1 MKKKLLAKADRPKKR
16 ENKHNMPKAT
26 ETLLEIDLNALDAN
40 YKYIT
45 SKLKPQTKVLA
56 VVKAFGYGSDSVAVA
71 TELADLGVNYFA
83 VAYTNE
89 GETLRNA
96 AIETPILVLH
106 PLPINFEAIVNR
118 CLEPSI
124 YSRKTLEEFIA
135 FAEEKKQTNYP
146 IHLKFNT
153 GLNRLGF
160 NENDIPFIAE
170 KLSKTKSVKVKSAF
184 SHLAASEDLKLKEF
198 TLGQITTF
206 QKISEELISKI
217 GYKPLFHC
225 ANTSGIINYP
235 EAHFDM
241 VRTGIGL
248 YGFGNDKEE
257 NKHLKPV
264 GTLKTVI
271 SQIHQIQENDSVGY
285 NRGFIAE
292 KPTRSATLPIGHA
305 DGIPRS
311 YGKGKGWVTINGKK
325 AHILG
330 NVCMDMI
337 MVDITNIACEEGD
350 EAIVFGP
357 STSAEELSSAI
368 NSISYELITAVSQR
382 VKRIICRN

>member
-1 MKKKLLAKADRPKKR
+1 
-16 ENKHNMPKAT
+16 MPKAT
-26 ETLLEIDLNALDAN
+26 ETLLEIDLNALDDN
-40 YKYIT
+40 YRYIT
-45 SKLKPQTKVLA
+45 SKIKPETKVLG
-56 VVKAFGYGSDSVAVA
+56 VVKAFGYGSDSVVIAK
-71 TELADLGVNYFA
+71 ELAELGADYFA
-83 VAYTNE
+83 VAYASE

-96 AIETPILVLH
+96 GIETPVLVLH
-106 PLPINFEAIVNR
+106 PLPINFDVILNR

-124 YSRKTLEEFIA
+124 YSRKMLEEFIA

-160 NENDIPFIAE
+160 DESDVSFIA
-170 KLSKTKSVKVKSAF
+170 KTLLKTASLKVKSAF
-184 SHLAASEDLKLKEF
+184 SHLAASEDPKLREF
-198 TLGQITTF
+198 TLGQIGAF
-206 QKISEELISKI
+206 RKISEELISKL
-217 GYKPLFHC
+217 GYKPLLHC

-248 YGFGNDKEE
+248 YGFGNDPEV
-257 NKHLKPV
+257 NKYLKPV

-271 SQIHQIQENDSVGY
+271 SQIHKIETGESVGY
-285 NRGFIAE
+285 NRGFTAE
-292 KPTRSATLPIGHA
+292 KTTLSATLPIGHA

-311 YGKGKGWVTINGKK
+311 YGKGKGWVTINGKR

-337 MVDITNIACEEGD
+337 MVDVTNIDCNEGD

-357 STSAEELSSAI
+357 SAMADELAAAI

-382 VKRIICRN
+382 VKRVVRRN